1 MRLTGSVLL
10 EGVPDVAVEVVVA
23 AEQQPAALGE
33 RHGRDAA
40 DDVVVRVHADL
51 LVGADVE
58 KPARRV
64 VGTGRERE
72 PARKELSIIVVV
84 VNIIINIFI
93 LYWTGLILL
102 NGFSFLVNFFLFYF
116 GSCGRLSCLNC
127 QLSSAR

>member
-72 PARKELSIIVVV
+72 PARKELSIVVI
-84 VNIIINIFI
+84 IIINTCIFI
-93 LYWTGLILL
+93 LCWTGLTPL
-102 NGFSFLVNFFLFYF
+102 NGFSFLVISFFFL
-116 GSCGRLSCLNC
+116 SWVVR
-127 QLSSAR
+127 